1 MRVIGLIGG
10 LSWESTAVY
19 YRLLN
24 ERVRDAGEDYRQPQ
38 VILYSLDFAQ
48 IVPLQQRGDWA
59 AAGSVLAAAGARLVA
74 AGAEVV
80 GICANTM
87 HLVAAEV
94 VAALPPSVELVS
106 VLDATAA
113 VCRQRGF
120 TRVGLLGTA
129 YTMEH
134 PFYAEGLR
142 SHGLEVCTPGDG
154 DRAEAHRIVYEEL
167 VRGVVSDAARES
179 YRHIVDRLAS
189 EGCQAVLLAC
199 TELGLLHLDELVA
212 LPLVDT
218 TSVHVDSLL
227 EAAGHASL

>member
-24 ERVRDAGEDYRQPQ
+24 ERVREAGEDYRQPE
-38 VILYSLDFAQ
+38 VILYSLDFAE
-48 IVPLQQRGDWA
+48 IVPLQQRGDWT
-59 AAGSVLAAAGARLVA
+59 AAGSVLAAAGTRLVA
-74 AGAEVV
+74 AGAEVL

-87 HLVAAEV
+87 HLVASEV
-94 VAALPPSVELVS
+94 GAALPASARLVS
-106 VLDATAA
+106 VIDATAA
-113 VCRQRGF
+113 VCLRGGF

-142 SHGLEVCTPGDG
+142 AQGLEVRTPNEV
-154 DRAEAHRIVYEEL
+154 DRAEAHRIVYDEL
-167 VRGVVSDAARES
+167 VRGVVSEGARQS
-179 YRHIVDRLAS
+179 YAQIVDRLAH

-199 TELGLLHLDELVA
+199 TELGMLRLDGLVS

-218 TSVHVDSLL
+218 TVVHVEALL
-227 EAAGHASL
+227 EAAQESSS